1 MLLGGSHMR
10 GDGHWFGRWHGR
22 AKDTRPDEQMALD
35 GIRQGEEVEI
45 VEVAG
50 ERARLHALRFGVCQ
64 GSCVRCVTR
73 IPAGPI
79 VIESGRQEI
88 AIGRGLARR
97 IRVRRVGAADAQRAR
112 PE

>member
-1 MLLGGSHMR
+1 MVFKGAQSR
-10 GDGHWFGRWHGR
+10 GHGLRHGR
-22 AKDTRPDEQMALD
+22 AAELPLHSEMGLD

-45 VEVAG
+45 IEVAG
-50 ERARLHALRFGVCQ
+50 EQARLHALRFGVCQ

-79 VIESGRQEI
+79 VVESGRQEI

-97 IRVRRVGAADAQRAR
+97 IRVRKVGAADARRVTLQ
-112 PE
+112 